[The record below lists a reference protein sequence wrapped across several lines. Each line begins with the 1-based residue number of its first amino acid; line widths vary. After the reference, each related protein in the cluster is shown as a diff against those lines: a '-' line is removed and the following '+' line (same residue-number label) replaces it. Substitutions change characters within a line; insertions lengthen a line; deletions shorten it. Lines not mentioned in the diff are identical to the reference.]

1 VKRLPPVPAVDAAP
15 ASLLD
20 SGHLWIQELVD
31 GALLRF
37 QLQDSGMLRAGD
49 RDRTFDADEIPPPY
63 RHAVRHVRENVDRS
77 ALRDAVDDVS
87 SVVCFGVATHQ
98 HAVDYD
104 WERTPSFLGH
114 DVWFA
119 DDERFLPPDAVE
131 KLYRGIGLRPVNA
144 FQKEVRAVDF
154 DPDAYEIPA
163 SNWYDGPAA
172 GVVVRNKRGVRA
184 SMDDPAVQSSDE
196 PEPPEASAD
205 DLARRYATDRRF
217 ERVVAELTA
226 SGRPVTADATFERLF
241 ETVVREEHRRL
252 FVAANDLDVSA
263 FRSEL
268 ASLTQQ
274 FVADSD

>member
-1 VKRLPPVPAVDAAP
+1 MKQFPAVPDVEEAP
-15 ASLLD
+15 DSLLAG
-20 SGHLWIQELVD
+20 GHLWLQESVD

-37 QLQDSGMLRAGD
+37 QLRDSGMLRFGD
-49 RDRTFDADEIPPPY
+49 RDRTFDAGEIPPPY

-77 ALRDAVDDVS
+77 ALRDAVDDVA

-104 WERTPSFLGH
+104 WDRTPSFLGH

-131 KLYRGIGLRPVNA
+131 KLYSGIGLRPVNA
-144 FQKEVRAVDF
+144 FRKEVRAVDF
-154 DPDAYEIPA
+154 DPDAYGIPA
-163 SNWYDGPAA
+163 SEWYDGPAA

-184 SMDDPAVQSSDE
+184 AISNPEVRTPDE
-196 PEPPEASAD
+196 PDALDASAV
-205 DLARRYATDRRF
+205 DLARAYATDRRF
-217 ERVVAELTA
+217 ERVADGLAA
-226 SGRPVTADATFERLF
+226 SGRPVTADALFERVF

-252 FVAANDLDVSA
+252 FVEGRDLDVSA

-268 ASLTQQ
+268 ASLTQR
-274 FVADSD
+274 FVADRD